1 MSIGD
6 SNRKALTRWLEIKIA
21 ERHSFDFEKLESG
34 KWERLVFGFE
44 KFSEF
49 FAKKVKQ
56 SFFLLYAKNCN
67 F

>member
-56 SFFLLYAKNCN
+56 SFFSSLCQKL
-67 F
+67 